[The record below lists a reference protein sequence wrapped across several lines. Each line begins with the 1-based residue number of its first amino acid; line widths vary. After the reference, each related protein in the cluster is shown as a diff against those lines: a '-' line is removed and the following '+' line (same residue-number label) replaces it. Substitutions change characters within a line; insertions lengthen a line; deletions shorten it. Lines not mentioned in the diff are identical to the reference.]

1 MLPDELLERVDSRD
15 LAEQMAYDMLQNSE
29 VKDRIQGQLDVERS
43 ELLSPED
50 RAKAIK
56 DMLMGAAPKK

>member
-29 VKDRIQGQLDVERS
+29 VKDRIQGQIEIERS
-43 ELLSPED
+43 EQMSPED
-50 RAKAIK
+50 RAAMFRR
-56 DMLMGAAPKK
+56 MLGQ

>member
-29 VKDRIQGQLDVERS
+29 VKDRIQGQIDIERS
-43 ELLSPED
+43 EQMSPED
-50 RAKAIK
+50 RA
-56 DMLMGAAPKK
+56 DMFRRMLGQ

>member
-29 VKDRIQGQLDVERS
+29 TKDRIQGQLDVERS
-43 ELLSPED
+43 ERMSPED
-50 RAKAIK
+50 RAAMFKQ
-56 DMLMGAAPKK
+56 MLGGAK